1 MSPPVAFGPPG
12 DPGLPGGALLPAAG
26 GGHVGGAVAE
36 EVQVPRDSHRH
47 RLRAT
52 RLLRTGE
59 ELSPQCLF
67 KLRTAS
73 EVTPTVCESP
83 CISS

>member
-1 MSPPVAFGPPG
+1 MSPPVSSCPPG
-12 DPGLPGGALLPAAG
+12 DPGLPGGALLLIAG

-36 EVQVPRDSHRH
+36 EVQVPRDGHRH

-59 ELSPQCLF
+59 ESCLINKHVSSAF
-67 KLRTAS
+67 IY
-73 EVTPTVCESP
+73 VCL
-83 CISS
+83 I